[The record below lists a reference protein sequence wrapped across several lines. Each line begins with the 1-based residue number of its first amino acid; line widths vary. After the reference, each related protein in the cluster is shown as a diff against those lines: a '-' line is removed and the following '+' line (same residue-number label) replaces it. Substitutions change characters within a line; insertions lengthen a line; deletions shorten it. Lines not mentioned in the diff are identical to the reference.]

1 MMFLSARRSDATLLE
16 VLAARARSSS
26 ARRLAVDC
34 IVGAVIAAAV
44 LRRDSALKIVM
55 TSAAVCLVAYGAWG
69 LVDRAVAMSATKT
82 GTRAATALKVLRA
95 LIAVCGV
102 LAAVGVLLGVWALAL
117 GTWIS

>member
-1 MMFLSARRSDATLLE
+1 MMFLSARRPDASLLE

-34 IVGAVIAAAV
+34 IAGAVVAAAA
-44 LRRDSALKIVM
+44 LRWDSAFTIVM

-69 LVDRAVAMSATKT
+69 LVDRAAAISAAKT
-82 GTRAATALKVLRA
+82 SRPAANAIQLLRA
-95 LIAVCGV
+95 LIVLCGV
-102 LAAVGVLLGVWALAL
+102 LGAVGVLLGVWALAL